1 MSVEGYGGEAECGG
15 GADLPSTALFDLG
28 NVQLEEVIE
37 PCNEL
42 LSAEVALLESRN
54 SRGCGYWAATHLDS
68 PILISEGRLPNA
80 RGV

>member
-1 MSVEGYGGEAECGG
+1 MSVCYRGVWRKAKCGG

-42 LSAEVALLESRN
+42 LSAEVAFLESRN
-54 SRGCGYWAATHLDS
+54 
-68 PILISEGRLPNA
+68 IV
-80 RGV
+80 GVGIGLQLT